1 MLSRGPGDALVD
13 MAVRLFGAETVSLG
27 GGAGVKHSGARA
39 QGRDPSVSSRGR
51 GWPRRVKSVPSIDA
65 REKSEVKVVPVSVS
79 ACIS

>member
-1 MLSRGPGDALVD
+1 VLSRGPGDALVD

-27 GGAGVKHSGARA
+27 GVQASNTLGHGPKEGI
-39 QGRDPSVSSRGR
+39 PSVSSRGR